1 MKMKILFSSVLSILS
16 YSIVAQTAGSL
27 DPSFGTAGKVQMDIG
42 GIDARAYAVSLQS
55 DGAIVVSGYS
65 TSATYGKDFTV
76 IRLDTDGNL
85 DASFG
90 DNGVATFDLQ
100 TGSDDIVYS
109 SIIQSDGK
117 IVLAGVCDDGIEK
130 KAALVRLNDDGSLDE
145 NFGSGGIVL
154 SDWASGQQDIIR
166 VIKYHAATGNLVVGG
181 TSEVSSSSAQ
191 PIVAR
196 YLGTG
201 ELDNTFNTTGIKSMA
216 IIAGDELRTFVVED
230 LEVKANGKI
239 SVAGWKRYIT
249 GVISYEWWAGRL
261 LSNGD
266 MDNTFST
273 DGVVNF
279 DESGSNLAYAME
291 LKSNDD
297 LVLFGTK
304 SFNGLNTMRL
314 LGITSIGNIPGSST
328 SFNIGADQDIAY
340 TSATDMNGN
349 YVFAGSSGTPTNNS
363 FAIVRATSS
372 GVADASFGTSGIVIT
387 NFTAGTTN
395 ECHEIA
401 IQTDN
406 KIIAV
411 GFGGDEFAIARYL
424 GEDQA
429 QLNTFA
435 LVAPSNGAASQ
446 SFASVTFDWTDA
458 FAADGYELELDVDA
472 NFTTSPS
479 SYTSVSST
487 KTVTNLLPGTTY
499 YWRVRANAGSETGD
513 WIGVWS
519 FTTSSL
525 NAFNL
530 AAPANNSINVAVAS
544 VILDWTTLT
553 GASSYEVQFDTDIA
567 FSSPTQ
573 FNPSTSSQTVTSLSY
588 STTYYWRVRATNG
601 SLFGDWTTTWHFTT
615 QANPVSVGEISDQP
629 ILEVYPQPATDF
641 VQVEIDS
648 RLVNSNYSIVDE
660 MGRVVDSGR
669 FISTTTTIA
678 VDKLPAGLYFI
689 QVPEMQSVR
698 IIVQ

>member
-1 MKMKILFSSVLSILS
+1 MKTLFTSILSILT
-16 YSIVAQTAGSL
+16 YSLFAQNAGSL
-27 DPSFGTAGKVQMDIG
+27 DPSFGTAGKVQLDLG
-42 GIDARAYAVSLQS
+42 GIDSKAYAASLQS

-65 TSATYGKDFTV
+65 TSAVYGKDFTV
-76 IRLDTDGNL
+76 IRLDPDGNL

-90 DNGVATFDLQ
+90 DNGVASFDLQ

-109 SIIQSDGK
+109 SVIQPDGK
-117 IVLAGVCDDGIEK
+117 IVLAGVSDDGIEK

-145 NFGSGGIVL
+145 NFGVGGFVL
-154 SDWASGQQDIIR
+154 SDWMTGQQDIIR

-181 TSEVSSSSAQ
+181 TSEVSSTSAQ

-196 YLGTG
+196 YLSTG
-201 ELDNTFNTTGIKSMA
+201 ELDDTFNTTGIKSMA

-230 LEVKANGKI
+230 LEVKSNGKI

-279 DESGSNLAYAME
+279 DESGSNMAYAFE
-291 LKSNDD
+291 LKPNDD
-297 LVLFGTK
+297 MILFGTK

-340 TSATDMNGN
+340 TSATDSNGN

-363 FAIVRATSS
+363 FALVRANSS
-372 GVADASFGTSGIVIT
+372 GVADATFGTSGFVLT
-387 NFTAGTTN
+387 NFTSGSAN
-395 ECHEIA
+395 ECHEIV

-411 GFGGDEFAIARYL
+411 GFGGDQFAIARYL

-429 QLNTFA
+429 ELNSFS
-435 LVAPSNGAASQ
+435 LVSPANGAMSQ
-446 SFASVTFDWTDA
+446 NFATMTFDWTDA
-458 FAADGYELELDVDA
+458 FAAEGYELEIDVDA
-472 NFTTSPS
+472 NFTAIPS
-479 SYTSVSST
+479 TYTSVSST
-487 KTVTNLLPGTTY
+487 KTITNLLPGTTY
-499 YWRVRANAGSETGD
+499 YWRVRANANSEVGE
-513 WIGVWS
+513 WIGVRN
-519 FTTSSL
+519 FTTSGL

-530 AAPANNSINVAVAS
+530 ATPANNTTNVLVAT

-553 GASSYEVQFDTDIA
+553 GASSYEVQIDTDNA
-567 FSSPTQ
+567 FVSPTQ
-573 FNPSTSSQTVTSLSY
+573 FNPNVSSQTIGNLEF

-601 SLFGDWTTTWHFTT
+601 TLFGDWTTTWNFTT
-615 QANPVSVGEISDQP
+615 QPNPISVGEILDP
-629 ILEVYPQPATDF
+629 PTLEVYPQPATDF
-641 VQVEIDS
+641 VQILVDS
-648 RLVNSNYSIVDE
+648 RLLNSSFTIMDE
-660 MGRVVDSGR
+660 MGRAVDSGK
-669 FISTTTTIA
+669 FISFNSTIA
-678 VDKLPAGLYFI
+678 VDKLPAGVYFL
-689 QVPEMQSVR
+689 QVADMQSVR